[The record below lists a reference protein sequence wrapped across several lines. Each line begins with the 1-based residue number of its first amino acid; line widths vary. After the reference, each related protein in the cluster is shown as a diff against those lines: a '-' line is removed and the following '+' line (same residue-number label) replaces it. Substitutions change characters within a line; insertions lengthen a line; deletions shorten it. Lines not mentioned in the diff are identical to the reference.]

1 MVHALH
7 LDHVRVAAVTCVVII
22 IFCARCDT
30 SLCEASRLADVMG
43 ELSPTPAHER
53 PRISVTKIDM

>member
-1 MVHALH
+1 MYALH
-7 LDHVRVAAVTCVVII
+7 LDHVRVASRHLCYYNYFYVHVVM
-22 IFCARCDT
+22 RHV
-30 SLCEASRLADVMG
+30 CEASRLVDGMG